1 MTKKTIKPTQEEL
14 EMENAIID
22 WTFKSVENL
31 DEWKNMMQKAVKET
45 TKKKNIHLSISNNV
59 LQKIKVK
66 AYQNGLPYQTFIN
79 SILHKYV
86 NS

>member
-1 MTKKTIKPTQEEL
+1 MTKKIIKTTQEEF
-14 EMENAIID
+14 EIENAIID
-22 WTFKSVENL
+22 WTFKPVENL
-31 DEWKNMMQKAVKET
+31 DERKNMMQNAVKET
-45 TKKKNIHLSISNNV
+45 IKKKNIHLSISNNV

-66 AYQNGLPYQTFIN
+66 AYQNWLPYQTFIN